1 MVAFHVQRGVT
12 VPMSAAEFYQGLV
25 QRFSERDGMYFL
37 PEQAAEY
44 DKKRLTVKE
53 VLQLEF
59 FVTDETSAIQ
69 WLKQQLMKKPQTFQ
83 ETPPTISQGDWWLA
97 EV

>member
-1 MVAFHVQRGVT
+1 M
-12 VPMSAAEFYQGLV
+12 
-25 QRFSERDGMYFL
+25 
-37 PEQAAEY
+37 
-44 DKKRLTVKE
+44 TVKE

-83 ETPPTISQGDWWLA
+83 ELHPQFLREIGGWQKYDRHSASLMCH
-97 EV
+97 